1 MVTDKVIALASIRIN
16 FNLVSAKLFIGVAK
30 VVTFLAK
37 PSTIMGGFVWNYLH
51 V

>member
-1 MVTDKVIALASIRIN
+1 LVTVRVIALESIRMN
-16 FNLVSAKLFIGVAK
+16 FNLVYAKLFIGVAK

-37 PSTIMGGFVWNYLH
+37 PSTIIGGFVWNYLH